1 MIEHN
6 DLERLDERYIKRVEC
21 VDLRTATDK
30 RIDTIITDMAVNKT
44 KLNILIGILS
54 AIGVPVL
61 AIAVKLLF
69 PGAA

>member
-1 MIEHN
+1 MIDH
-6 DLERLDERYIKRVEC
+6 DDFDRLDERYIKRIEC
-21 VDLRTATDK
+21 IDLRTATDK

-44 KLNILIGILS
+44 KLNVLIGILS

-69 PGAA
+69 LGSA